1 MDVLKAKSTKSYLKC
16 AVSIGLPVI
25 LQNMVSSCIN
35 TLDVFMLGQ
44 LGEVAITASSMS
56 NQWFLL
62 YVILVNGIASAGGMF
77 ISQYWGSRDHKSIHQ
92 CMGILFYGT
101 MGLALFFTVFSMAAP
116 GTVIGFY
123 SMDEAVIKEGIS
135 YLRIIGISYI
145 LYAFNCTFST
155 ALRSIGS
162 TKVPMT
168 ASIISLICN
177 AVLNYLFI
185 FGHGGFPQMGVKG
198 AAIAT
203 AIARTLEV
211 SVTLG
216 YVIWKKPPIYG
227 KLKDYL
233 CIQGRL
239 VRKFFRFGFL
249 VIMGEVV
256 YAIGNNLY
264 NVAYK
269 YTGTEAQASL
279 QIVQTLS
286 NLALLFC
293 GGFGTA
299 ASVMLGTMLG
309 RNEFKKAKDCAKTLT
324 GFAMII
330 SVISGIFVFLAGPL
344 FLQLFQ
350 IGENSKGYV
359 EIMIRIMACSIPIRT
374 LVFMIICGMLRSGG
388 DNLYSFFGNLFG
400 VWCIGLPVVFLAAV
414 VLKAPI
420 YVVYLM
426 SIAEEAGKL
435 LICGPRVLK
444 GKWIR
449 NLTE

>member
-1 MDVLKAKSTKSYLKC
+1 MDVLQAHSRKSYLKC
-16 AVSIGLPVI
+16 AISIGFPVI
-25 LQNMVSSCIN
+25 LQNLVSSCIN

-44 LGEVAITASSMS
+44 LGEVAITAASMS

-62 YVILVNGIASAGGMF
+62 YVILVNGIASASGMF
-77 ISQYWGSRDHKSIHQ
+77 ISQYWGSKDYKSIHQ

-123 SMDEAVIKEGIS
+123 SMDPAVIKEGVP

-145 LYAFNCTFST
+145 LYAVNCTFST

-168 ASIISLICN
+168 ASIFSLGCN

-185 FGHGGFPQMGVKG
+185 FGNGGFPAMGVRG
-198 AAIAT
+198 AALAT

-211 SVTLG
+211 SITIG
-216 YVIWKKPPIYG
+216 YVIYKKPPIYG
-227 KLKDYL
+227 KIKGYL
-233 CIQGRL
+233 YVPASL
-239 VRKFFRFGFL
+239 LRKFFQFGAL

-299 ASVMLGTMLG
+299 SSVMLGTMLG
-309 RNEFKKAKDCAKTLT
+309 KNEFKKAKDCAKILT
-324 GFAMII
+324 GFAII
-330 SVISGIFVFLAGPL
+330 VSIISGIFVFFAGPL
-344 FLQLFQ
+344 FSQLFQ
-350 IGENSKGYV
+350 IGESSKGNV
-359 EIMIRIMACSIPIRT
+359 EIMIRIMACSIPLRT
-374 LVFMIICGMLRSGG
+374 IVFMIICGMLRSGG

-400 VWCIGLPVVFLAAV
+400 VWCIGLPIVFFAAV
-414 VLKAPI
+414 VLKAPV

-426 SIAEEAGKL
+426 SITEEAGKL